1 MKNKNPRIEF
11 VMGKVATPKFYVGE
25 VGDFH
30 MLGCTWVGWSGIKIM
45 IIPIDLNQGHGL
57 LGHLLYVPNHCFIYL
72 KGYLIGGLI
81 NLRRRDVNSELSDSI
96 HNTIN
101 SLGF

>member
-30 MLGCTWVGWSGIKIM
+30 MLGCTW
-45 IIPIDLNQGHGL
+45 N
-57 LGHLLYVPNHCFIYL
+57 
-72 KGYLIGGLI
+72 
-81 NLRRRDVNSELSDSI
+81 
-96 HNTIN
+96 
-101 SLGF
+101 